1 MNKIKIIIVSIILF
15 FIIII
20 IFMKNKKDNNYGQIY
35 LNKVIYESSENNYI
49 EKSENID
56 DIIKVHITGEV
67 NNPGLIELTVGSRIN
82 DAIDLAGGLTSEAD
96 ISKTNLAYILSDG
109 EKIYIPNKNDDE
121 EISIESNHSI
131 KININTANL
140 QELKTIPGVGE
151 ATANSIIEYRDKNRK
166 IFRSWRY
173 TKCFWNRSK

>member
-166 IFRSWRY
+166 IFRS
-173 TKCFWNRSK
+173 